1 MNSSQ
6 NPFNKILRTWRVAPP
21 VNPDFRGR
29 VWQRIG
35 EQAKAS
41 WPSYLGAHAT
51 AWSVAALMVLGAAAY
66 TGHVAA
72 STRVRVD
79 RDALVVTY
87 LVDLDPRVQAM
98 LKPATR

>member
-6 NPFNKILRTWRVAPP
+6 NPLSKVLRAWRVAPP
-21 VNPDFRGR
+21 VEPNFRDR

-35 EQAKAS
+35 GQAKVS
-41 WPSYLGAHAT
+41 WRSYLGAHAT

-66 TGHVAA
+66 TGHAAA
-72 STRVRVD
+72 SARMRVD

-98 LKPATR
+98 LKPTAR